1 MAAWMANLTARIA
14 DLTTLIR
21 NRALAL
27 RVVRD
32 RVHQHVRAAAG
43 REKRRHQE
51 EARRRQFQS
60 LFHSA
65 SPFHLLLLAC
75 APVWRP
81 TSFVPLHR
89 ATWVPCRI
97 GETKSGE
104 RASGFNSET

>member
-81 TSFVPLHR
+81 TSFLPVHR
-89 ATWVPCRI
+89 ATWVPF
-97 GETKSGE
+97 EFL
-104 RASGFNSET
+104 RAKADVAANH